1 MRLGDIVVF
10 ESADEE
16 IRLDVEFDGDTVWLT
31 QHQMASLFEK
41 DRSVISRHVS
51 NIFKDGELDKE
62 SNVHYLHIAQSDKPV
77 AFYDLDVAISV
88 GYRVKSKRGVE
99 FRRWATEVLRQYVIT
114 GYAENKKRLAQ
125 LGQIVQ
131 VMERI
136 PESLE
141 STDIL
146 VVVKAY
152 TNALTLL
159 DDYDH
164 QRILKPKGRKTIY
177 ILNYEECRKLIDSMS
192 FSAES
197 DLFGSEKDESF
208 KSSIAAIYQSF
219 DGRELYPSLEE
230 KASNLLYFI
239 VKNHSFHDGN
249 KRIAAALF
257 LYFLHVNGALFANGA
272 KCISD
277 SALVALTIMIAE
289 SQPKEKEAMVALA
302 MSFLSTKGGR

>member
-146 VVVKAY
+146 AVVKAY

-177 ILNYEECRKLIDSMS
+177 ILNYEECR
-192 FSAES
+192 
-197 DLFGSEKDESF
+197 
-208 KSSIAAIYQSF
+208 
-219 DGRELYPSLEE
+219 
-230 KASNLLYFI
+230 
-239 VKNHSFHDGN
+239 
-249 KRIAAALF
+249 
-257 LYFLHVNGALFANGA
+257 
-272 KCISD
+272 
-277 SALVALTIMIAE
+277 
-289 SQPKEKEAMVALA
+289 
-302 MSFLSTKGGR
+302 